1 MITGVFLSILL
12 FRGGHAQEETPAD
25 WKAFKARAAGYYQVL
40 SKDSINNFSCF
51 ISADFYI
58 DFIKSIAD
66 SNYYYPLKYI
76 WTRSADQYFV
86 LQPLPENL
94 SDSLRREVLVRVQEL
109 KNLFNGIMLDWYRYS
124 IRTPLDDVPDSARV
138 KFARDTVGVFY
149 QFQEE
154 NQKVEVQE
162 TYSRAGQL
170 GRVIWRNG
178 AQKVVTYPL
187 FDEVENKWLCIGW
200 DSQRYQ
206 NDAIISGVA
215 VRLELVKK
223 NGQFLPVQ
231 FNIIVQTQENPE
243 QQILTS
249 IYIKNFIFNENFQVL
264 SSPGESVPPKP
275 TPPGQ
280 IPAFVTPDSA
290 GKTPPQ

>member
-1 MITGVFLSILL
+1 MNRNNNVSHWIITGVILTMLL
-12 FRGGHAQEETPAD
+12 FRGVHAQEEAPAD
-25 WKAFKARAAGYYQVL
+25 WSTFKARAAQYYQVL

-51 ISADFYI
+51 ISADYYI
-58 DFIKSIAD
+58 DFIKPLAD

-76 WTRSADQYFV
+76 WTRNADQYFV

-124 IRTPLDDVPDSARV
+124 IRTPLDDVPDSAQV
-138 KFARDTVGVFY
+138 QFSSDTVGVFY
-149 QFQEE
+149 RFHEE
-154 NQKVEVQE
+154 RQIIEVKE

-206 NDAIISGVA
+206 NGSIISGVA

-223 NGQFLPVQ
+223 KGHYLPVQ
-231 FNIIVQTQENPE
+231 FNIMVQTQQNPE
-243 QQILTS
+243 QQIITG
-249 IYIKNFIFNENFQVL
+249 IYIKNFMFDENIEVL
-264 SSPGESVPPKP
+264 PA
-275 TPPGQ
+275 PPGLA
-280 IPAFVTPDSA
+280 PSAAASDSA
-290 GKTPPQ
+290 AAPPQ